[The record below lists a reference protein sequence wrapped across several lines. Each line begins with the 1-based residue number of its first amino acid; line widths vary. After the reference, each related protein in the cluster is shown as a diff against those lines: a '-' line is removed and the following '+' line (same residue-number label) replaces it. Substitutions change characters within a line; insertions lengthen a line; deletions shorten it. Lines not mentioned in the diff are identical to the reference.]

1 MPTNHDSDYIICRY
15 TPQFNYTEIHH
26 ASYGKEENGDIS
38 WGYWYGSRVSKGV
51 DIGQDNGFEMV
62 LDLGG
67 GGSGVSDDSQDG
79 LWVTLFHHL
88 DQPVFRRSGIRLA
101 RGTQNIIQV
110 SNVVLTFATT
120 DAIER

>member
-1 MPTNHDSDYIICRY
+1 M
-15 TPQFNYTEIHH
+15 
-26 ASYGKEENGDIS
+26 
-38 WGYWYGSRVSKGV
+38 SKGV

-120 DAIER
+120 EAIER

>member
-1 MPTNHDSDYIICRY
+1 M
-15 TPQFNYTEIHH
+15 
-26 ASYGKEENGDIS
+26 
-38 WGYWYGSRVSKGV
+38 SKGV
-51 DIGQDNGFEMV
+51 DIGHDNGFEMV

-67 GGSGVSDDSQDG
+67 GSGVSDERQDG

-110 SNVVLTFATT
+110 SNVVLSSTT
-120 DAIER
+120 SDAIKRF